1 MICVLT
7 GDVKG
12 SRKAK
17 STKWLE
23 SLKQL
28 LSQFGKNPADWEIYR
43 GDEFQLALK
52 NPEEALLIAFL
63 IKAHLRTIGL
73 DARMSLGLGNKTYSA
88 KRVSESNGT
97 AFIHSGEAF
106 DTMKK
111 NKTTLVVQTD
121 NVTFNKDMNLILR
134 LGLSFMDN
142 WLPQQAEYVALAIK
156 NPKLSQEEMGE
167 KLTIN
172 QAAISKRR
180 KRANFDLLLEI
191 NTAYLDKLKTLT
203 S

>member
-28 LSQFGKNPADWEIYR
+28 LSQFGKNPTDWEIYR

-52 NPEEALLIAFL
+52 NPEEALLVAFL

-73 DARMSLGLGNKTYSA
+73 DARMSLGLGNKTYNA

-106 DTMKK
+106 NTMKK

-121 NVTFNKDMNLILR
+121 NVAFNKDMNLILR

-156 NPKLSQEEMGE
+156 NPTLSQEEMGE

>member
-1 MICVLT
+1 MICVIT
-7 GDVKG
+7 GDIKG

-17 STKWLE
+17 ATKWLE

-28 LSQFGKNPADWEIYR
+28 FSEFGKSPADWDIYR
-43 GDEFQLALK
+43 GDEFQVAIK
-52 NPEEALLIAFL
+52 NPNDALMTAFL
-63 IKAHLRTIGL
+63 IKAHLRTIRL
-73 DARMSLGLGNKTYSA
+73 DARMSMGLGHKTYNA

-97 AFIHSGEAF
+97 AFINSGEAF

-111 NKTTLVVQTD
+111 NKTTLVIQTE
-121 NVTFNKDMNLILR
+121 NIAFNKEMNLLLR

-156 NPKLSQEEMGE
+156 NPTLSQEEMGE
-167 KLTIN
+167 KLNIN

-180 KRANFDLLLEI
+180 KRANFDLMIEI
-191 NTAYLDKLKTLT
+191 NEAYLEKLKTITL
-203 S
+203 